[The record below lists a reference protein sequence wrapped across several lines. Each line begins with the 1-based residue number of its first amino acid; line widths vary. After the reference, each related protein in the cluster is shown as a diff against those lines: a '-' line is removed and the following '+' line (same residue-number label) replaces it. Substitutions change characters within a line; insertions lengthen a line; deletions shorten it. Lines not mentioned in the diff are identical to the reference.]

1 MNQAVFVI
9 VIMIVTILLF
19 VFEVFPLGIT
29 AFLTATVLY
38 MFGIID
44 EKMFFEQL
52 VNKNTLLIAGMCIL
66 GNAFFVTGMAKKA
79 GNLITNFA
87 KTERSMIVGVMCVAG
102 IMSAFLSNFGT
113 IACLMPI
120 CIGMATSKG
129 IKPIKLLIPLCA
141 AATVGGC
148 CTLSGSPGNLT
159 AKTVIEKMSGGVQTV
174 TFWEYG
180 RVGFPMLIAVI
191 LVMALWGTNLIPD
204 RQGENNVT
212 EKKDF
217 SDVPEWK
224 GYITLVVFI
233 LSVIGMSLTGYIK
246 WLPPMHIIVSFACLI
261 LVLSRAITQKQAFD
275 SIDLQ
280 TIFLI
285 TFVTPLGTA
294 LKTSGASAMIA
305 DNVKLIFGNSSP
317 IIITAVI
324 WLVTWCLTQVMSNMA
339 TAALFCPVA
348 WEIGIAI
355 GVDPRAAVIAAL
367 FGSSVA
373 VCTPIA
379 MPGDTM
385 IMGPAGARFGDFF
398 KSGILMSVASFL
410 ISMILLPIFY
420 PF

>member
-1 MNQAVFVI
+1 MTQATLVLMV
-9 VIMIVTILLF
+9 MIGSILLF

-29 AFLTATVLY
+29 AFLTAAVLY
-38 MFGIID
+38 LMGAIDAKTFFG
-44 EKMFFEQL
+44 QL
-52 VNKNTLLIAGMCIL
+52 ANNNTLLIAGMCIL

-79 GNLITNFA
+79 GNLITKFT
-87 KTERSMIVGVMCVAG
+87 KTEKSMMIGVMCVAG

-120 CIGMATSKG
+120 CIGMAASKG
-129 IKPIKLLIPLCA
+129 IKPIRLLLPLCA

-159 AKTVIEKMSGGVQTV
+159 AKAVIEQMSSGAQTV

-180 RVGFPMLIAVI
+180 RVGFPMLLAII
-191 LVMALWGTNLIPD
+191 LVMGLWGDKLIPA
-204 RQGENNVT
+204 REGGEYLAEEPDYSNI
-212 EKKDF
+212 
-217 SDVPEWK
+217 PEWK
-224 GYITLVVFI
+224 GWVTLIVFVI
-233 LSVIGMSLTGYIK
+233 SVIGMSLTGRVK
-246 WLPPMHIIVSFACLI
+246 WLPPMHIIVSLACLV
-261 LVLSRAITQKQAFD
+261 LVLCKAITQKQAFAA
-275 SIDLQ
+275 IALQ

-294 LKTSGASAMIA
+294 LKSSGASALIA
-305 DNVKLIFGNSSP
+305 NGVKVLFGTSSP
-317 IIITAVI
+317 LVITAVI
-324 WLVTWCLTQVMSNMA
+324 WLVTWALTQVMSNMA
-339 TAALFCPVA
+339 TTALFCPVA

-385 IMGPAGARFGDFF
+385 VMGPAGARFGDFF
-398 KSGILMSVASFL
+398 KSGIVMSLAAFAV
-410 ISMILLPIFY
+410 SMILLPIFY